1 MCVDARRR
9 WWILGC
15 LPGCAWSTHQWRRS
29 CRVAIAED
37 ALVAALGAY
46 IQSRENI
53 PPPSPV
59 IDGQRRIAVRS
70 IVAAKLALY
79 SAMRAQRITKTE
91 LARRMGL
98 SEGAIR
104 KLLNLDHRS
113 HIGQVERALRIVGRS
128 LVLTDEPVLQLN

>member
-1 MCVDARRR
+1 M
-9 WWILGC
+9 
-15 LPGCAWSTHQWRRS
+15 
-29 CRVAIAED
+29 AED

-46 IQSRENI
+46 IQCRENI

-128 LVLTDEPVLQLN
+128 LVLTDEPALQLN

>member
-1 MCVDARRR
+1 MNLHWPGIRLS
-9 WWILGC
+9 WIY
-15 LPGCAWSTHQWRRS
+15 PGACYP
-29 CRVAIAED
+29 D
-37 ALVAALGAY
+37 LGAAPFRIDY
-46 IQSRENI
+46 GRHEFHSNH
-53 PPPSPV
+53 PSSPV

-128 LVLTDEPVLQLN
+128 LVLTDEPALQLN